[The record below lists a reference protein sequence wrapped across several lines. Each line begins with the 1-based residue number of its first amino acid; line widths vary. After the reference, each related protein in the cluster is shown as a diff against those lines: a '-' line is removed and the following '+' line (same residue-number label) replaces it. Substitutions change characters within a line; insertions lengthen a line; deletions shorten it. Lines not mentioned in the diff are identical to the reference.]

1 MKTQT
6 LSIAVCDD
14 EIVTCCN
21 IAAQIRDMMAQMNVP
36 CIIRQFNSGQELL
49 QSSDSFDIVFLD
61 IIMHNP
67 DGMVTA
73 QSLRRKSPDIILIF
87 ISSSREYVFDA
98 YDVEAYQYLLKPI
111 DTPKLKKVLQKAV
124 GKTETHS
131 REYMVISIER
141 QIKKLPLDD
150 ICYFEIRGRKIDI
163 HIHGKDDV
171 LTYHEQI
178 GVLEKRLQGKGFF
191 RCHKSYLINLKHV
204 ETYNRQEVI
213 LDNGDKIMLAKRRY
227 DDFAKEVLSYMRKS
241 GGIM

>member
-1 MKTQT
+1 M

-21 IAAQIRDMMAQMNVP
+21 IAAKIKDIMAQMDVA
-36 CIIRQFNSGQELL
+36 CIIRQFNTGQELL
-49 QSSDSFDIVFLD
+49 QSADYFDIAFLD
-61 IIMHNP
+61 IIMRNP
-67 DGMVTA
+67 DGMTTA
-73 QSLRRKSPDIILIF
+73 QFLRRKSPDIILIF

-111 DTPKLKKVLQKAV
+111 DTQKLKKVLQKAV

-171 LTYHEQI
+171 LTYYEQI

-204 ETYNRQEVI
+204 DTYTRQEAI

-227 DDFAKEVLSYMRKS
+227 DDFTTEILSYMRKS
-241 GGIM
+241 GGIV

>member
-14 EIVTCCN
+14 EIIACCN
-21 IAAQIRDMMAQMNVP
+21 IAAQIKDMMAQMNMP
-36 CIIRQFNSGQELL
+36 CIIHQFNTGQELL

-61 IIMHNP
+61 IIMRDP

-73 QSLRRKSPDIILIF
+73 QSLRRKSLDIILIF

-111 DTPKLKKVLQKAV
+111 DTQKLRNVLQKAV

-131 REYMVISIER
+131 REYMIINIER
-141 QIKKLPLDD
+141 QMKKLLLDD
-150 ICYFEIRGRKIDI
+150 ILYFEIRGRKIDI
-163 HIHGKDDV
+163 HGKDGI
-171 LTYHEQI
+171 LTYYEQI

-204 ETYNRQEVI
+204 DTYNRQEVV
-213 LDNGDKIMLAKRRY
+213 LDNKDKIILAKRRY
-227 DDFAKEVLSYMRKS
+227 DDFTKEVLSYMKKS
-241 GGIM
+241 GGIV